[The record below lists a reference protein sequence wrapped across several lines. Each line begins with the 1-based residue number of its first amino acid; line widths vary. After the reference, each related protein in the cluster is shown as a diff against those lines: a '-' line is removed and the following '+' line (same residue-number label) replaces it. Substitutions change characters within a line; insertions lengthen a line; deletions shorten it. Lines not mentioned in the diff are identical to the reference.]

1 MNNFGVNMPAKDN
14 NSSAAYI
21 LLDRSGSMENL
32 WVEMI
37 GAING
42 YVRKLGLSHPNT
54 NVTVALFDS
63 TDGVQVDV
71 IRSNIKAGYWVDVN
85 PNEQR
90 PRGGT
95 PLFDAIGRF
104 APLAESF
111 GAPKT
116 AFVVVT
122 DGYENSSREITRD
135 GAKNILDRLRSR
147 NWDVVFLGAD
157 FDAFSQSS
165 QVGIGIGKT
174 LNMSKGV
181 VGQAMN
187 AFAATTTD
195 YYAGTRSAETG
206 FTAAD
211 RAIASGQVT
220 NRAA

>member
-1 MNNFGVNMPAKDN
+1 MNNFGVNMPAENN

-21 LLDRSGSMENL
+21 LLDRSGSMANL

-42 YVRKLGLSHPNT
+42 YVRKLGQSFPNT

-71 IRSNIKAGYWVDVN
+71 IRSNVKAGYWVDIN
-85 PNEQR
+85 PNEQQ

-104 APLAESF
+104 APLAENF

-116 AFVVVT
+116 SFVVVT
-122 DGYENSSREITRD
+122 DGYENSSREITRN

-147 NWDVVFLGAD
+147 DWDIVFLGAD
-157 FDAFSQSS
+157 FDAFSQSG
-165 QVGIGIGKT
+165 QVGVSVGKT
-174 LNMSKGV
+174 LNMSKGA
-181 VGQAMN
+181 VGQTLSAY
-187 AFAATTTD
+187 AASTAD
-195 YYAGTRSAETG
+195 YYGGTRSAAAE
-206 FTAAD
+206 FTAAE
-211 RAIASGQVT
+211 RAIASGTVV
-220 NRAA
+220 NKAA